1 MEANM
6 SADSLRV
13 LVVDDERPI
22 RQFLRTSL
30 SAHGHQVFEAT
41 NGTDALNMMIVDR
54 HDLVILDLG
63 LPDIDGIKVVKQLRD
78 WTQTPIIILSVR
90 EHESDKIAA
99 LDAGADDYLTKPFSV
114 GELMARMRVA
124 LRHTSQS
131 VDSPIFQS
139 GDLVVDLAHRLVTV
153 GGQEIQLTPI
163 EYDLLKT
170 MISQVGKVLTQRQLL
185 RQVWGDAYEDEAHLL
200 RVHISNLRNK
210 IESEPARPQLIIT
223 EPGVGY
229 RFHLQNSQCVYPR
242 VLCRRLSWYC
252 GSIPLP
258 FMI

>member
-41 NGTDALNMMIVDR
+41 NGSDALNMMIMDR
-54 HDLVILDLG
+54 HDIVILDLG
-63 LPDIDGIKVVKQLRD
+63 LPDIDGVEVVKQLRD

-124 LRHTSQS
+124 LRHTSQPD
-131 VDSPIFQS
+131 DSPIFQS
-139 GDLVVDLAHRLVTV
+139 GDLVVDLARRLVTIAE
-153 GGQEIQLTPI
+153 QEIQLTPI

-170 MISQVGKVLTQRQLL
+170 LISQVGKVLTQRQLL

-210 IESEPARPQLIIT
+210 IEAEPARPQHIIT

-229 RFHLQNSQCVYPR
+229 RF
-242 VLCRRLSWYC
+242 RLRN
-252 GSIPLP
+252 P
-258 FMI
+258 

>member
-1 MEANM
+1 M

-22 RQFLRTSL
+22 RQFLYTSL

-63 LPDIDGIKVVKQLRD
+63 LPDIDGIEVVKQLRD

-99 LDAGADDYLTKPFSV
+99 LDAGANDYLTKPFSV
-114 GELMARMRVA
+114 GELMARIRVA
-124 LRHTSQS
+124 LRHTSQTD
-131 VDSPIFQS
+131 DSPIFQS
-139 GDLVVDLAHRLVTV
+139 GDLVVDFARRLVTV
-153 GGQEIQLTPI
+153 ADEEIQLTPI
-163 EYDLLKT
+163 EYDLLKA

-185 RQVWGDAYEDEAHLL
+185 RQVWGDAYEAEAHLL

-210 IESEPARPQLIIT
+210 IESEPARPQHIIT

-229 RFHLQNSQCVYPR
+229 RFRLQNP
-242 VLCRRLSWYC
+242 
-252 GSIPLP
+252 
-258 FMI
+258 